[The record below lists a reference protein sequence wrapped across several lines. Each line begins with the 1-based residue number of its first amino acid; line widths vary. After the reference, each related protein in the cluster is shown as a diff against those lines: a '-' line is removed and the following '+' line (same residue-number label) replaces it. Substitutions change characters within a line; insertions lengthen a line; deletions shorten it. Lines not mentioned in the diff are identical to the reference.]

1 MTENANPDGDP
12 SPGGKPDEEATALQT
27 SVGEIR
33 VPEGVVIPSDA
44 PTPIDPNFHVSLPNF
59 EGPLDLLLHLI
70 KKHELDILDLP
81 MAFVTARYVEYMQLM
96 ETLNLDVAA
105 EYLVM
110 AATLIHIKSKS
121 LLPRPPEDQD
131 EEEEDG
137 LDPREELIRRLLAY
151 QKYKKAAEELGAR
164 GVAGRDVFSR
174 GIPGPKAEGPAPL
187 AEVSVFKLIDIFQK
201 ILKRHEGKLAFEIDA
216 ERITIQERMGQ
227 ITEMVR
233 DRTRLPFEA
242 LFEGYATT
250 YDLVVTFLAL
260 LEMAKMRLLGV
271 YQAEADGP
279 IYLEARILTAEESDE
294 DAVAAA
300 FSYDHDAPDDDGSSD
315 TVDGEQAVADSGDTE
330 PNASD
335 EDVAETQ
342 IENSSVGEGV
352 VSDDEVEAPADAN
365 ASPQASSALPPADG
379 EEQLENATEGDK
391 EPSPA

>member
-1 MTENANPDGDP
+1 MTEIENPDGNP
-12 SPGGKPDEEATALQT
+12 SPGGKPEKEASALQT

-33 VPEGVVIPSDA
+33 VPEGVVISSDA

-70 KKHELDILDLP
+70 KKHELDIIDLP
-81 MAFVTARYVEYMQLM
+81 MAFVTERYVEYMQLM
-96 ETLNLDVAA
+96 DTLNLDVAA

-131 EEEEDG
+131 DEEEDG

-151 QKYKKAAEELGAR
+151 QKYKNAAEELGAR
-164 GVAGRDVFSR
+164 GVVGRDVFSR
-174 GIPGPKAEGPAPL
+174 GIPVSKAEGPAPL

-201 ILKRHEGKLAFEIDA
+201 ILKRHEGKHAFEIDA

-233 DRTRLPFEA
+233 DRVRLPFEA

-260 LEMAKMRLLGV
+260 LEMAKMRLVGIF
-271 YQAEADGP
+271 QAVADGP
-279 IYLEARILTAEESDE
+279 IYLEARVLTIEETDE
-294 DAVAAA
+294 EAVAAA
-300 FSYDHDAPDDDGSSD
+300 FSYDAVSPPESMDAEARAPSPDPDDALSPPGS
-315 TVDGEQAVADSGDTE
+315 
-330 PNASD
+330 P
-335 EDVAETQ
+335 
-342 IENSSVGEGV
+342 SSEEVG
-352 VSDDEVEAPADAN
+352 
-365 ASPQASSALPPADG
+365 ASPEFEPATAVETASTDDSSAFARAED
-379 EEQLENATEGDK
+379 EEELENATEGDK

>member
-1 MTENANPDGDP
+1 MSEIENPESDPSSGGNPDEG
-12 SPGGKPDEEATALQT
+12 AAALQT
-27 SVGEIR
+27 AVGDIR

-70 KKHELDILDLP
+70 KKHELDIIDLP
-81 MAFVTARYVEYMQLM
+81 MAFVTARYVEYIQMM
-96 ETLNLDVAA
+96 DTLNLDVAA

-110 AATLIHIKSKS
+110 SATLIHIKSKS
-121 LLPRPPEDQD
+121 LLPRPPEGQD

-137 LDPREELIRRLLAY
+137 VDPREELIRRLLAY

-187 AEVSVFKLIDIFQK
+187 AEVSVFKLIDVFQK

-233 DRTRLPFEA
+233 DRTKLPFEA

-260 LEMAKMRLLGV
+260 LEMAKMRLVGV
-271 YQAEADGP
+271 YQAEVDGP
-279 IYLEARILTAEESDE
+279 IYLEARVLTVEQTDEE
-294 DAVAAA
+294 AVAAA
-300 FSYDHDAPDDDGSSD
+300 FREPFASGESGSEAPDAVDATDTAEPASDPDDDHED
-315 TVDGEQAVADSGDTE
+315 VGDESESPSPDENARDEDASTLAPAE
-330 PNASD
+330 DQVEVENAS
-335 EDVAETQ
+335 
-342 IENSSVGEGV
+342 
-352 VSDDEVEAPADAN
+352 
-365 ASPQASSALPPADG
+365 
-379 EEQLENATEGDK
+379 EGDK